1 MKHQALFSSK
11 DKSKQLKCRLLQFLF
26 GPLRV
31 KLPVHFEQPSFPSV
45 VTAVV
50 VTVAAVFVV
59 VVAAAVVVTAVA
71 SVPDPACAGA
81 FAVPHHKHSQ
91 YQVFVLVLDLCTKL
105 PASLTEK
112 F

>member
-11 DKSKQLKCRLLQFLF
+11 GKSKQLKFLF
-26 GPLRV
+26 GALRV

-50 VTVAAVFVV
+50 VTVAAVFVAV
-59 VVAAAVVVTAVA
+59 VAVVVTAVA